1 MRRIVT
7 LASFALAAAA
17 CAPAQSPPDPRVTA
31 IADRLAI
38 DQLVAGDYPRALDS
52 KNWESYA
59 DKFTDDGELSLL
71 GQTAKGRPGIVG
83 MLKALP
89 PDERLLHVISN
100 LSYAIDGD
108 QASGGAYWQDTGMV
122 NGAPAVAAAGRYED
136 TLRKVG
142 GQWKFAKRSI
152 IVDFMQ
158 TPPAAAATSSN

>member
-1 MRRIVT
+1 MI
-7 LASFALAAAA
+7 LAGLALLAAG
-17 CAPAQSPPDPRVTA
+17 CSPTQSPSDSRVAA

-38 DQLVAGDYPRALDS
+38 DQLVAGDYPRALDA

-71 GQTAKGRPGIVG
+71 GQTAKGRQGIIG

-108 QASGGAYWQDTGMV
+108 EASGGAYWQDTGMV

-136 TLRKVG
+136 ALRKVN

-158 TPPAAAATSSN
+158 AQTPPPAAATSSN